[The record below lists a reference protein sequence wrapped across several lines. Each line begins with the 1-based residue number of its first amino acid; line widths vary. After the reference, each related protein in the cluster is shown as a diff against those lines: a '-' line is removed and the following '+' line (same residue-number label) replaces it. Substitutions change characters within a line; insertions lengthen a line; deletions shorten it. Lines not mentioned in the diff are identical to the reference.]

1 MIFDTLDQAEA
12 RYIQS
17 ESLKKAFR
25 LLCET
30 DLSGYPL
37 GKTAIVGDEIY
48 INRMTY
54 HTAEAQTRIWE
65 AHRRYI
71 DIHVVLSGEE
81 NVYVSNLARMTCET
95 AYDSE
100 TDAALYQGEPDAV
113 VRLRS
118 GDFLLC
124 YPEDVHKTGVR
135 LSEEGEVQKLVCKV
149 RL

>member
-1 MIFDTLDQAEA
+1 MIFDALNQAEA

-25 LLCET
+25 FLLET
-30 DLSGYPL
+30 DLSQFAL
-37 GKTAIVGDEIY
+37 GKTAIFGDEIY

-54 HTAEAQTRIWE
+54 STAEAQTRIWE

-81 NVYVSNLARMTCET
+81 NLHVSNLSRMTCET
-95 AYDSE
+95 AYNPE

-113 VRLRS
+113 VRLRP

-135 LSEEGEVQKLVCKV
+135 LSKEGEVQKLVCKV